1 MVSFV
6 RCCCLVRN
14 NLNNSFYIHLFQFSF
29 HILEKCVVNSKK
41 QMSKETKK
49 NSLLEK
55 NADFD
60 DFDWSR
66 VPDDVESAILLLRQR
81 FPPLI
86 FARQSKLKP
95 VLVSQLYSILDNKT
109 LVDTRLSELIEERKL
124 RKIRL
129 LVRAVSV
136 VLLLLCLLMGLCFA
150 TFGILF

>member
-1 MVSFV
+1 M
-6 RCCCLVRN
+6 
-14 NLNNSFYIHLFQFSF
+14 
-29 HILEKCVVNSKK
+29 NSKK